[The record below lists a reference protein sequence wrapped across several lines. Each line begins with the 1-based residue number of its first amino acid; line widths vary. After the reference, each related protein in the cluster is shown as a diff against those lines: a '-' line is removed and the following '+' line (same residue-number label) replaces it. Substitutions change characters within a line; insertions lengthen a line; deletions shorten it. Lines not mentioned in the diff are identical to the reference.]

1 MTEDYNDQSR
11 EGPSVQKLFQLFK
24 LLLPQHTKTLARLK
38 KFSDLNIKKLNQL
51 KNLEIKGLI
60 IDVDDCIAKNHGE
73 ILPQNAEHL
82 KKLLN
87 EGFKIVLYSNAKKS
101 ARYEILPKE
110 IEVLTNLPA
119 KPDIEGFKFACKKLD
134 LPAKNVAMVG
144 DNYITDAG
152 SLQLKIPFIK
162 VRPLQ
167 RKYDTIVMTIAM
179 TIYNIL
185 REFYDIIARIHDFFR
200 KEKPLTSKDLEV

>member
-1 MTEDYNDQSR
+1 MTEVYNDQSR

-24 LLLPQHTKTLARLK
+24 LLFPQHTKTLARLK
-38 KFSDLNIKKLNQL
+38 KFSDLNVKKLNQL

-73 ILPQNAEHL
+73 ILPQNTEHL
-82 KKLLN
+82 KKLLK
-87 EGFKIVLYSNAKKS
+87 EGYKIVLYSNAKKS

-119 KPDIEGFKFACKKLD
+119 KPDIEGFKFACKKLG

-167 RKYDTIVMTIAM
+167 RKYDTIFMTIAM
-179 TIYNIL
+179 IVYNIL

-200 KEKPLTSKDLEV
+200 KEKPLTSKDLEA